1 MFSSKLRRAAGP
13 LVALASAAA
22 LTLTMSGTAAAASP
36 TGPPPTSSSGNQPAD
51 NLGWKT
57 EVVSVNGVAGNVAN
71 PGDTVTYRSS
81 IWENSKAGGFLNLG
95 RYMTSIRHIAPAGF
109 QFLNGNTTPNG
120 TVTSE
125 GAAGVKA
132 VCAGNGCTSV
142 PVLGTD
148 GFKVIGS
155 TVLTF
160 TVNYKIPDNFA
171 PGDYDSGFLF
181 DVYTFSSQ
189 QGSNASGAKVR
200 VLDNKSETTTSV
212 APVGTVAMGS
222 STDLTATVSPAGATG
237 TVQFFDGSDP
247 IGAPVAV
254 SGGTATLAHTFTAM
268 GTYSISAKYT
278 ATGLFHDSESA
289 PVEVEVGPVQTAT
302 TVTVPATAEAGAT
315 VPLQATVTPADAQGT
330 VQFAINGTDVGS
342 PVQVSGGTATL
353 NHRFDDP
360 GNFSVTAN
368 FVGGFGVAGSAAT
381 AQQIAVS
388 YGDWQTTTVVV
399 EPVTAEA
406 GSPTNLMATVRP
418 IPTGGTVTFS
428 VDGTAVGA
436 VDLGTADGVAALAHT
451 FDTAGTYQVVADF
464 AGTDGFSAS
473 TSAPFTATV
482 APTAPVLTAV
492 NADLT
497 VQGLSVVGQTVT
509 LTVDVDPADAQGTVQ
524 FYKGTEAVGAPV
536 AVVDGKASVTTT
548 LDFEGTQLIT
558 AKFVAGEGFR
568 DTVSNPVVLNVSAA
582 PVAPE
587 PGAGSL
593 GSLLE
598 GPLAGLLAGSIGG

>member
-22 LTLTMSGTAAAASP
+22 LTLGMVGTAGADP
-36 TGPPPTSSSGNQPAD
+36 TGPPPSATSGDQPAD

-57 EVVSVNGVAGNVAN
+57 EVVSVNGVPGNVAN

-81 IWENSKAGGFLNLG
+81 IRENSQVALNLG
-95 RYMTSIRHIAPAGF
+95 RYITAIRHKAPAGF
-109 QFLNGNTTPNG
+109 EYQSATTSLAG
-120 TVTSE
+120 TITNE
-125 GAAGVKA
+125 GANGVKA
-132 VCAGNGCTSV
+132 VCTGGGCSSV
-142 PVLGTD
+142 PVIGTK
-148 GFKVIGS
+148 GFKIIGS
-155 TVLTF
+155 TVLNFDVT
-160 TVNYKIPDNFA
+160 YKIPTNFA
-171 PGDYDSGFLF
+171 FGDYNSGFVF
-181 DVYTFSSQ
+181 DVYSFGSQ
-189 QGSNASGAKVR
+189 QGSNTSGAYVR
-200 VLDNKSETTTSV
+200 VEAKRDNTTTTISAPPTTSKGSETT
-212 APVGTVAMGS
+212 
-222 STDLTATVSPAGATG
+222 LTATVTPSNATG
-237 TVQFFDGSDP
+237 TVQFFEGSNP
-247 IGAPVAV
+247 IGDPVTV
-254 SGGTATLAHTFTAM
+254 VGGTASLAHVFDEM
-268 GTYSISAKYT
+268 GTYSVSAKYT
-278 ATGLFHDSESA
+278 ATGLFNGSESGTA
-289 PVEVEVGPVQTAT
+289 QVEVGPVQTAT

-428 VDGTAVGA
+428 VDGTAVGT

-464 AGTDGFSAS
+464 AGTEGFSAS

-548 LDFEGTQLIT
+548 LDFEGTQLVT

>member
-22 LTLTMSGTAAAASP
+22 LTLGMVGTAGADP
-36 TGPPPTSSSGNQPAD
+36 TGPPPSATSGDQPAD

-57 EVVSVNGVAGNVAN
+57 EVVSVNGVPGNVAN

-81 IWENSKAGGFLNLG
+81 IRENSQVALNLG
-95 RYMTSIRHIAPAGF
+95 RYITAIRHKAPAGF
-109 QFLNGNTTPNG
+109 EYQSATTSLAG
-120 TVTSE
+120 TITNE
-125 GAAGVKA
+125 GANGVKA
-132 VCAGNGCTSV
+132 VCTGGGCSSV
-142 PVLGTD
+142 PVIGTK
-148 GFKVIGS
+148 GFKIIGS
-155 TVLTF
+155 TVLNFDVT
-160 TVNYKIPDNFA
+160 YKIPTNFA
-171 PGDYDSGFLF
+171 FGDYNSGFVF
-181 DVYTFSSQ
+181 DVYSFGSQ
-189 QGSNASGAKVR
+189 QGSNTSGAYVR
-200 VLDNKSETTTSV
+200 VEAKRDNTTTTISAPPTTSKGSETT
-212 APVGTVAMGS
+212 
-222 STDLTATVSPAGATG
+222 LTATVTPSNATG
-237 TVQFFDGSDP
+237 TVQFFEGSNP
-247 IGAPVAV
+247 IGDPVTV
-254 SGGTATLAHTFTAM
+254 VGGTASLAHVFDEM
-268 GTYSISAKYT
+268 GTYSVSAKYT
-278 ATGLFHDSESA
+278 ATGLFNGSESGTA
-289 PVEVEVGPVQTAT
+289 QVEVGPVQTAT

-428 VDGTAVGA
+428 VDGTAVGT

-464 AGTDGFSAS
+464 ACTEGFSAS

-548 LDFEGTQLIT
+548 LDFEGTQLVT

>member
-22 LTLTMSGTAAAASP
+22 LTLGLVGTAGADP
-36 TGPPPTSSSGNQPAD
+36 TGPPPSATSGDQPAD

-57 EVVSVNGVAGNVAN
+57 EVVSVNGVPGNVAN

-81 IWENSKAGGFLNLG
+81 IRENSQVALNLG
-95 RYMTSIRHIAPAGF
+95 RYITAIRHKAPAGF
-109 QFLNGNTTPNG
+109 EYQSATTSLAG
-120 TVTSE
+120 TITNE
-125 GAAGVKA
+125 GANGVKA
-132 VCAGNGCTSV
+132 VCTGGGCSSV
-142 PVLGTD
+142 PVIGTK
-148 GFKVIGS
+148 GFKIIGS
-155 TVLTF
+155 TVLNFDVT
-160 TVNYKIPDNFA
+160 YKIPTNFA
-171 PGDYDSGFLF
+171 FGDYNSGFVF
-181 DVYTFSSQ
+181 DVYSFGSQ
-189 QGSNASGAKVR
+189 QGSNTSGAYVR
-200 VLDNKSETTTSV
+200 VEAKRDNTTTTISAPPTTSKGSETT
-212 APVGTVAMGS
+212 
-222 STDLTATVSPAGATG
+222 LTATVTPSNATG
-237 TVQFFDGSDP
+237 TVQFFEGSNP
-247 IGAPVAV
+247 IGDPVTV
-254 SGGTATLAHTFTAM
+254 VGGTASLAHVFDEM
-268 GTYSISAKYT
+268 GTYSVSAKYT
-278 ATGLFHDSESA
+278 ATGLFNGSESGTA
-289 PVEVEVGPVQTAT
+289 QVEVGPVQTAT

-428 VDGTAVGA
+428 VDGTAVGT

-464 AGTDGFSAS
+464 AGTEGFSAS

>member
-22 LTLTMSGTAAAASP
+22 LTLGMVGTAGADP
-36 TGPPPTSSSGNQPAD
+36 TGPPPSATSGDQPAD

-57 EVVSVNGVAGNVAN
+57 EVVSVNGVPGNVAN

-81 IWENSKAGGFLNLG
+81 IRENSQVALNLG
-95 RYMTSIRHIAPAGF
+95 RYITAIRHKAPAGF
-109 QFLNGNTTPNG
+109 EYQSATTSLAG
-120 TVTSE
+120 TITNE
-125 GAAGVKA
+125 GANGVKA
-132 VCAGNGCTSV
+132 VCTGGGCSSV
-142 PVLGTD
+142 PVIGTK
-148 GFKVIGS
+148 GFKIIGS
-155 TVLTF
+155 TVLNFDVT
-160 TVNYKIPDNFA
+160 YKIPTNFA
-171 PGDYDSGFLF
+171 FGDYNSGFVF
-181 DVYTFSSQ
+181 DVYSFGSQ
-189 QGSNASGAKVR
+189 QGSNTSGAYVR
-200 VLDNKSETTTSV
+200 VEAKRDNTTTTISAPPTTSKGTETT
-212 APVGTVAMGS
+212 
-222 STDLTATVSPAGATG
+222 LTATVTPSNATG
-237 TVQFFDGSDP
+237 TVQFFEGSNP
-247 IGAPVAV
+247 IGDPVTV
-254 SGGTATLAHTFTAM
+254 VGGTASLAHVFDEM
-268 GTYSISAKYT
+268 GTYSVSAKYT
-278 ATGLFHDSESA
+278 ATGLFNGSESGTA
-289 PVEVEVGPVQTAT
+289 QVEVGPVQTAT

-428 VDGTAVGA
+428 VDGTAVGT

-464 AGTDGFSAS
+464 AGTEGFSAS

-524 FYKGTEAVGAPV
+524 FFKGTEAVGAPV

>member
-1 MFSSKLRRAAGP
+1 MFSSTLRRVVAPVLAVGAAT
-13 LVALASAAA
+13 ALALGAGA
-22 LTLTMSGTAAAASP
+22 GTAAAAD
-36 TGPPPTSSSGNQPAD
+36 PPPQSSRTVTSAQ
-51 NLGWKT
+51 LVLKK
-57 EVVSVNGVAGNVAN
+57 EVIGSNVVH
-71 PGDTVTYRSS
+71 PGDTVTYKITASYTGSGPWPLNELS
-81 IWENSKAGGFLNLG
+81 IPELRDIPPTGFTLVPGSAVATYLGATNRASITTNSYGGASATCTSGCTFAVGGFVIKNGQPVTLQASYKVPNTYDATNLG
-95 RYMTSIRHIAPAGF
+95 VH
-109 QFLNGNTTPNG
+109 
-120 TVTSE
+120 
-125 GAAGVKA
+125 
-132 VCAGNGCTSV
+132 
-142 PVLGTD
+142 
-148 GFKVIGS
+148 
-155 TVLTF
+155 
-160 TVNYKIPDNFA
+160 
-171 PGDYDSGFLF
+171 DSGVIVKPNTWQT
-181 DVYTFSSQ
+181 D
-189 QGSNASGAKVR
+189 QGGANFGVFVR
-200 VLDNKSETTTSV
+200 VDDNREVTTTSV
-212 APVGTVAMGS
+212 SAPATVGKGIPAN
-222 STDLTATVSPAGATG
+222 LTATVSPSTATG
-237 TVQFFDGSDP
+237 AVQFFEGTNP
-247 IGAPVAV
+247 IGDPVEV
-254 SGGTATLAHTFTAM
+254 SDGTATLAHAFAEM
-268 GTYSISAKYT
+268 GNYAISAKYIP
-278 ATGLFHDSESA
+278 TGLFKESEAS
-289 PVEVEVGPVQTAT
+289 PTQVEVGPVVTTAA
-302 TVTVPATAEAGAT
+302 VTVPATAEAGST
-315 VPLQATVTPADAQGT
+315 VPLQATVTPADAEGT
-330 VQFAINGTDVGS
+330 VQFALNGNNIGG
-342 PVQVSGGTATL
+342 PVQVSGGTAAL

-360 GNFSVTAN
+360 GNFAVTAN
-368 FVGGFGVAGSAAT
+368 FVGGFGFAASAAP

-464 AGTDGFSAS
+464 AGTEGFSAS

-598 GPLAGLLAGSIGG
+598 APLAGLLAGSIGG

>member
-1 MFSSKLRRAAGP
+1 M
-13 LVALASAAA
+13 ALASAAA
-22 LTLTMSGTAAAASP
+22 LTLGMVGTAGADP
-36 TGPPPTSSSGNQPAD
+36 TGPPPSATSGDQPAD

-57 EVVSVNGVAGNVAN
+57 EVVSVNGVPGNVAN

-81 IWENSKAGGFLNLG
+81 IRENSQVALNLG
-95 RYMTSIRHIAPAGF
+95 RYITAIRHKAPAGF
-109 QFLNGNTTPNG
+109 EYQSATTSLAG
-120 TVTSE
+120 TITNE
-125 GAAGVKA
+125 GANGVKA
-132 VCAGNGCTSV
+132 VCTGGGCSSV
-142 PVLGTD
+142 PVIGTK
-148 GFKVIGS
+148 GFKIIGS
-155 TVLTF
+155 TVLNFDVT
-160 TVNYKIPDNFA
+160 YKIPTNFA
-171 PGDYDSGFLF
+171 FGDYNSGFVF
-181 DVYTFSSQ
+181 DVYSFGSQ
-189 QGSNASGAKVR
+189 QGSNTSGAYVR
-200 VLDNKSETTTSV
+200 VEAKRDNTTTTISAPPTTSKGSETT
-212 APVGTVAMGS
+212 
-222 STDLTATVSPAGATG
+222 LTATVTPSNATG
-237 TVQFFDGSDP
+237 TVQFFEGSNP
-247 IGAPVAV
+247 IGDPVTV
-254 SGGTATLAHTFTAM
+254 VGGTASLAHVFDEM
-268 GTYSISAKYT
+268 GTYSVSAKYT
-278 ATGLFHDSESA
+278 ATGLFNGSESGTA
-289 PVEVEVGPVQTAT
+289 QVEVGPVQTAT

-428 VDGTAVGA
+428 VDGTAVGT

-464 AGTDGFSAS
+464 AGTEGFSAS

-524 FYKGTEAVGAPV
+524 FFKGTEAVGAPV

>member
-22 LTLTMSGTAAAASP
+22 LTLGMVGTAGADP
-36 TGPPPTSSSGNQPAD
+36 TGPPPSATSGDQPAD

-57 EVVSVNGVAGNVAN
+57 EVVSVNGVPGNVAN

-81 IWENSKAGGFLNLG
+81 IRENSQVALNLG
-95 RYMTSIRHIAPAGF
+95 RYITAVRHKAPAGF
-109 QFLNGNTTPNG
+109 EYQSATTSLAG
-120 TVTSE
+120 TITNE
-125 GAAGVKA
+125 GANGVKA
-132 VCAGNGCTSV
+132 VCTGGGCSSV
-142 PVLGTD
+142 PVIGTK
-148 GFKVIGS
+148 GFKIIGS
-155 TVLTF
+155 TVLNFDVT
-160 TVNYKIPDNFA
+160 YKIPTNFA
-171 PGDYDSGFLF
+171 FGDYNSGFVF
-181 DVYTFSSQ
+181 DVYSFGSQ
-189 QGSNASGAKVR
+189 QGSNTSGAYVR
-200 VLDNKSETTTSV
+200 VEAKRDNTTTTISAPPTTSKGSETT
-212 APVGTVAMGS
+212 
-222 STDLTATVSPAGATG
+222 LTATVTPSNATG
-237 TVQFFDGSDP
+237 TVQFFEGSNP
-247 IGAPVAV
+247 IGDPVTV
-254 SGGTATLAHTFTAM
+254 VGGTASLAHVFDEM
-268 GTYSISAKYT
+268 GTYSVSAKYT
-278 ATGLFHDSESA
+278 ATGLFNGSESGTA
-289 PVEVEVGPVQTAT
+289 QVEVGPVQTAT

-464 AGTDGFSAS
+464 AGTEGFSAS

>member
-22 LTLTMSGTAAAASP
+22 LTLGMVGTAGADP
-36 TGPPPTSSSGNQPAD
+36 TGPPPSATSGDQPAD

-57 EVVSVNGVAGNVAN
+57 EVVSVNGVPGNVAN

-81 IWENSKAGGFLNLG
+81 IRENSQVALNLG
-95 RYMTSIRHIAPAGF
+95 RYITAIRHKAPAGF
-109 QFLNGNTTPNG
+109 EYQSATTSLAG
-120 TVTSE
+120 TITNE
-125 GAAGVKA
+125 GANGVKA
-132 VCAGNGCTSV
+132 VCTGGGCSSV
-142 PVLGTD
+142 PVIGTK
-148 GFKVIGS
+148 GFKIIGS
-155 TVLTF
+155 TVLNFDVT
-160 TVNYKIPDNFA
+160 YKIPTNFA
-171 PGDYDSGFLF
+171 FGDYNSGFVF
-181 DVYTFSSQ
+181 DVYSFGSQ
-189 QGSNASGAKVR
+189 QGSNTSGAYVR
-200 VLDNKSETTTSV
+200 VEAKRDNTTTTISAPPTTSKGSETT
-212 APVGTVAMGS
+212 
-222 STDLTATVSPAGATG
+222 LTATVTPSNATG
-237 TVQFFDGSDP
+237 TVQFFEGSNP
-247 IGAPVAV
+247 IGDPVTV
-254 SGGTATLAHTFTAM
+254 VGGTASLAHVFDEM
-268 GTYSISAKYT
+268 GTYSVSAKYT
-278 ATGLFHDSESA
+278 ATGLFNGSESGTA
-289 PVEVEVGPVQTAT
+289 QVEVGPVQTAT

-428 VDGTAVGA
+428 VDGTAVGT

-464 AGTDGFSAS
+464 AGTEGFSAS

-524 FYKGTEAVGAPV
+524 FFKGTEAVGAPV

>member
-22 LTLTMSGTAAAASP
+22 LTLGMVGTAGADP
-36 TGPPPTSSSGNQPAD
+36 TGPPPSATSGDQPAD

-57 EVVSVNGVAGNVAN
+57 EVVSVNGVPGNVAN

-81 IWENSKAGGFLNLG
+81 IRENSQVALNLG
-95 RYMTSIRHIAPAGF
+95 RYITAIRHKAPAGF
-109 QFLNGNTTPNG
+109 EYQSATTSLAG
-120 TVTSE
+120 TITNE
-125 GAAGVKA
+125 GANGVKA
-132 VCAGNGCTSV
+132 VCTGGGCSSV
-142 PVLGTD
+142 PVIGTK
-148 GFKVIGS
+148 GFKIIGS
-155 TVLTF
+155 TVLNFDVT
-160 TVNYKIPDNFA
+160 YKIPTNFA
-171 PGDYDSGFLF
+171 FGDYNSGFVF
-181 DVYTFSSQ
+181 DVYSFGSQ
-189 QGSNASGAKVR
+189 QGSNTSGAYVR
-200 VLDNKSETTTSV
+200 VEAKRDNTTTTISAPPTTSKGSETT
-212 APVGTVAMGS
+212 
-222 STDLTATVSPAGATG
+222 LTATVTPSNATG
-237 TVQFFDGSDP
+237 TVQFFEGSNP
-247 IGAPVAV
+247 IGDPVTV
-254 SGGTATLAHTFTAM
+254 VGGTASLAHVFDEM
-268 GTYSISAKYT
+268 GTYSVSAKYT
-278 ATGLFHDSESA
+278 ATGLFNGSESGTA
-289 PVEVEVGPVQTAT
+289 QVEVGPVQTAT

-428 VDGTAVGA
+428 VDGTAVGT

-464 AGTDGFSAS
+464 AGTEGFSAS

>member
-22 LTLTMSGTAAAASP
+22 LTLGMVGTAGADP
-36 TGPPPTSSSGNQPAD
+36 TGPPPSATSGDQPAD

-57 EVVSVNGVAGNVAN
+57 EVVSVNGVPGNVAN

-81 IWENSKAGGFLNLG
+81 IRENSQVALNLG
-95 RYMTSIRHIAPAGF
+95 RYITAVRHKAPAGF
-109 QFLNGNTTPNG
+109 EYQSATTSLAG
-120 TVTSE
+120 TITNE
-125 GAAGVKA
+125 GANGVKA
-132 VCAGNGCTSV
+132 VCTGGGCSSV
-142 PVLGTD
+142 PVIGTK
-148 GFKVIGS
+148 GFKIIGS
-155 TVLTF
+155 TVLNFDVT
-160 TVNYKIPDNFA
+160 YKIPTNFA
-171 PGDYDSGFLF
+171 FGDYNSGFVF
-181 DVYTFSSQ
+181 DVYSFGSQ
-189 QGSNASGAKVR
+189 QGSNTSGAYVR
-200 VLDNKSETTTSV
+200 VEAKRDNTTTTISAPPTTSKGSETT
-212 APVGTVAMGS
+212 
-222 STDLTATVSPAGATG
+222 LTATVTPSNATG
-237 TVQFFDGSDP
+237 TVQFFEGSNP
-247 IGAPVAV
+247 IGDPVTV
-254 SGGTATLAHTFTAM
+254 VGGTASLAHVFDEM
-268 GTYSISAKYT
+268 GTYSVSAKYT
-278 ATGLFHDSESA
+278 ATGLFNGSESGTA
-289 PVEVEVGPVQTAT
+289 QVEVGPVQTAT

-428 VDGTAVGA
+428 VDGTAVGT

-464 AGTDGFSAS
+464 AGTEGFSAS

>member
-22 LTLTMSGTAAAASP
+22 LTLGMVGTAGADP
-36 TGPPPTSSSGNQPAD
+36 TGPPPSATSGDQPAD

-57 EVVSVNGVAGNVAN
+57 EVVSVNGVPGNVAN

-81 IWENSKAGGFLNLG
+81 IRENSQVALNLG
-95 RYMTSIRHIAPAGF
+95 RYITAVRHKAPAGF
-109 QFLNGNTTPNG
+109 EYQSATTSLAG
-120 TVTSE
+120 TITNE
-125 GAAGVKA
+125 GANGVKA
-132 VCAGNGCTSV
+132 VCTGGGCSSV
-142 PVLGTD
+142 PVIGTK
-148 GFKVIGS
+148 GFKIIGS
-155 TVLTF
+155 TVLNFDVT
-160 TVNYKIPDNFA
+160 YKIPTNFA
-171 PGDYDSGFLF
+171 FGDYNSGFVF
-181 DVYTFSSQ
+181 DVYSFGSQ
-189 QGSNASGAKVR
+189 QGSNTSGAYVR
-200 VLDNKSETTTSV
+200 VEAKRDNTTTTISAPPTTSKGSETT
-212 APVGTVAMGS
+212 
-222 STDLTATVSPAGATG
+222 LTATVTPSNATG
-237 TVQFFDGSDP
+237 TVQFFEGTNP
-247 IGAPVAV
+247 IGDPVTV
-254 SGGTATLAHTFTAM
+254 VGGTASLAHVFDEM
-268 GTYSISAKYT
+268 GTYSVSAKYT
-278 ATGLFHDSESA
+278 ATGLFNGSESGTA
-289 PVEVEVGPVQTAT
+289 QVEVGPVQTAT

-428 VDGTAVGA
+428 VDGTAVGT

-464 AGTDGFSAS
+464 AGTEGFSAS

>member
-1 MFSSKLRRAAGP
+1 MLAIGTAT
-13 LVALASAAA
+13 ALALGAGA
-22 LTLTMSGTAAAASP
+22 GTAAAAD
-36 TGPPPTSSSGNQPAD
+36 PPPTSSSGNQTAD
-51 NLGWKT
+51 NMGWST
-57 EVVSVNGVAGNVAN
+57 EVVGGNVLN
-71 PGDTVTYRSS
+71 PGDTVTYRSK

-95 RYMTSIRHIAPAGF
+95 RYITAIRHVAPADF
-109 QFLNGNTTPNG
+109 TYVSSTVSKSA
-120 TVTSE
+120 TVTNE
-125 GAAGVKA
+125 GASGVKA
-132 VCAGNGCTSV
+132 VCTAGGCESAPLNAAT
-142 PVLGTD
+142 
-148 GFKVIGS
+148 GFKIIGS

-160 TVNYKIPDNFA
+160 DVTYKVPA
-171 PGDYDSGFLF
+171 HPTAGDFNSAFVF
-181 DVYTFSSQ
+181 DVATFGSQ

-200 VLDNKSETTTSV
+200 VSHDHAETTTTLTV
-212 APVGTVAMGS
+212 PATVGKGS
-222 STDLTATVSPAGATG
+222 EVPLTATVAPVGATG
-237 TVQFFDGSDP
+237 TVQFFDGATPLGDP
-247 IGAPVAV
+247 VTV
-254 SGGTATLAHTFTAM
+254 SGGTATLPHTFNEM

-278 ATGLFHDSESA
+278 ATGAFHDSEA
-289 PVEVEVGPVQTAT
+289 PAQEIEVGPVQTAT
-302 TVTVPATAEAGAT
+302 TVTVPATAEAGST
-315 VPLQATVTPADAQGT
+315 VPLQAAVTPADAQGT
-330 VQFAINGTDVGS
+330 VQFAVNGTDVGS
-342 PVQVSGGTATL
+342 PVQVSGGAATL

-360 GNFSVTAN
+360 GNFAVTAN
-368 FVGGFGVAGSAAT
+368 FVGGFGVADSAAT

-388 YGDWQTTTVVV
+388 YGAWQTTTVVV
-399 EPVTAEA
+399 EPVNAEA

-428 VDGTAVGA
+428 VDGTEVGT
-436 VDLGTADGVAALAHT
+436 VDLGTADGVAALEHT

-464 AGTDGFSAS
+464 AGTEGFTAS

-492 NADLT
+492 NADLK
-497 VQGLSVVGQTVT
+497 VQGLSVAGQTVT

-524 FYKGTEAVGAPV
+524 FYKGTEAIGAPV

-548 LDFEGTQLIT
+548 LDFEGTQLLT
-558 AKFVAGEGFR
+558 AKFVGGEGFR

>member
-1 MFSSKLRRAAGP
+1 M
-13 LVALASAAA
+13 
-22 LTLTMSGTAAAASP
+22 
-36 TGPPPTSSSGNQPAD
+36 GPPPSSTSGDQTAD
-51 NLGWKT
+51 NMGWKT
-57 EVVSVNGVAGNVAN
+57 EVVSVNGVPGNVAN

-81 IWENSKAGGFLNLG
+81 VWENSQVLGNLG
-95 RYMTSIRHIAPAGF
+95 RYLTAIRHKAPAGF
-109 QFLNGNTTPNG
+109 EYQNGSTSLAG
-120 TVTSE
+120 TITNE
-125 GAAGVKA
+125 GASGVKA
-132 VCAGNGCTSV
+132 VCTGGGCSSV
-142 PVLGTD
+142 PLLGTK
-148 GFKVIGS
+148 GFKIIGS

-160 TVNYKIPDNFA
+160 TTTYKVPANFA
-171 PGDYDSGFLF
+171 FGDYNSGFVF
-181 DVYTFSSQ
+181 DVYSFGSQ
-189 QGSNASGAKVR
+189 QGSNTSGAFVR
-200 VLDNKSETTTSV
+200 VEAKRDNTTTTISAPATTSKGSETT
-212 APVGTVAMGS
+212 
-222 STDLTATVSPAGATG
+222 LTATVTPSTATG
-237 TVQFFDGSDP
+237 TVQFFEGANP
-247 IGAPVAV
+247 IGNPVAV
-254 SGGTATLAHTFTAM
+254 SGGTASLEHVFDEM
-268 GTYSISAKYT
+268 GTYAISAKYT
-278 ATGLFHDSESA
+278 ATGLFNSSESGTTQ
-289 PVEVEVGPVQTAT
+289 VDVGPVATTT

-315 VPLQATVTPADAQGT
+315 VPLQATVTPADATGT
-330 VQFAINGTDVGS
+330 VQFAVNGTDVGS

-360 GNFSVTAN
+360 GNFAVTAN

-428 VDGTAVGA
+428 VDGTEVGT
-436 VDLGTADGVAALAHT
+436 VDLGTADGVAALEHT
-451 FDTAGTYQVVADF
+451 FDTAGTYQVVAAF
-464 AGTDGFSAS
+464 AGTEGFGAS

-492 NADLT
+492 TADLT

-509 LTVDVDPADAQGTVQ
+509 LTVDVAPGDAQGTVQ
-524 FYKGTEAVGAPV
+524 FYKGTEAIGAPV

-548 LDFEGTQLIT
+548 LDFEGTQLLT
-558 AKFVAGEGFR
+558 AKFIGGEGFR
-568 DTVSNPVVLNVSAA
+568 DTVSNPVVLNVSPA